1 MSISGVSSS
10 SSVDVSKMA
19 PSVASK
25 LDASESSS
33 DSASSASTASTSGE
47 VSSSS
52 RITISTA
59 GKEKSDSTSSASST
73 KIYEKKDTD
82 EDGNVT
88 TQEELLYDIKHGL
101 STADEKQQAV
111 SSQNVGKNVD
121 VNA

>member
-19 PSVASK
+19 PSVVST

-33 DSASSASTASTSGE
+33 DSASSASAESTSGE
-47 VSSSS
+47 VPSSSK
-52 RITISTA
+52 ITISTA
-59 GKEKSDSTSSASST
+59 GKEKSASTSSASSAQ
-73 KIYEKKDTD
+73 IYEKKDTD

-101 STADEKQQAV
+101 STAADKPQAV
-111 SSQNVGKNVD
+111 SSQNAGKNVD